1 MVPSN
6 EEGEGTSDQGPSS
19 AQAKSKKGKS
29 PAPTT
34 STNKMSANVEKDSEE
49 YRKLR
54 ERNNEA
60 VKKSRTRTRLRTQST
75 LDKVEKL
82 RSENGKLEDRIEG
95 LKKELDLLKE
105 LFVSHAGTK
114 SMKRLT
120 EVDLDVLLAE
130 AGPNSKKAKKNGTPY
145 TGRSREIIEK
155 EVQALL
161 GQDPEESELD
171 DGAQP
176 STSRDGMEEE
186 EQADNS
192 EVMDESTAG
201 AMAEGDGTVSVSV
214 DDAVNEALGGAATY
228 TIVGDGWTTEND
240 GDAVVVTIEQAV
252 EGEQPSLHDI
262 MEGEILMLE

>member
-49 YRKLR
+49 YRKLRYFPNSYQFRTDNEIINYR

-105 LFVSHAGTK
+105 LFVSHAGT
-114 SMKRLT
+114 LFT
-120 EVDLDVLLAE
+120 
-130 AGPNSKKAKKNGTPY
+130 
-145 TGRSREIIEK
+145 
-155 EVQALL
+155 
-161 GQDPEESELD
+161 
-171 DGAQP
+171 
-176 STSRDGMEEE
+176 
-186 EQADNS
+186 
-192 EVMDESTAG
+192 
-201 AMAEGDGTVSVSV
+201 
-214 DDAVNEALGGAATY
+214 
-228 TIVGDGWTTEND
+228 
-240 GDAVVVTIEQAV
+240 
-252 EGEQPSLHDI
+252 
-262 MEGEILMLE
+262 